1 MLIGADG
8 LPADID
14 PRPAIS
20 GSGLAPAAD
29 PALPVLPEFSLHAVI
44 NIAAKRV
51 SKNLF
56 EYIRFMYFASWSVP
70 SLDN

>member
-14 PRPAIS
+14 PPSTTS

-29 PALPVLPEFSLHAVI
+29 AALPVLPEFSLHAAI
-44 NIAAKRV
+44 ENAAMTV
-51 SKNLF
+51 SNSLF
-56 EYIRFMYFASWSVP
+56 E
-70 SLDN
+70 

>member
-20 GSGLAPAAD
+20 GSGLAPTAD
-29 PALPVLPEFSLHAVI
+29 PAPPVLPEFSLQATI
-44 NIAAKRV
+44 ENAAIMI

-56 EYIRFMYFASWSVP
+56 EYIRFMFFASWSVP